1 MQHEPIASSPPAV
14 SPDLAS
20 TAGQGGSRTEAAS
33 LLSRAAED
41 FGFGRAAP
49 AGDPLLGADVG
60 GVRLVRF
67 IGEGGM
73 GRVYEGWQERPARRV
88 AVKFVRP
95 EAASARTVRRFEREA
110 DVLASLDHPGIARV
124 HAAGIHDP
132 GTVRALPYMILE
144 FVAGGRPITEWCRDC
159 QLDERARIEL
169 LLVVCDA
176 VAHAHE
182 RGVVHRDLK
191 PGNLLVDAAGRPRVL
206 DFGVAAWLDPAMA
219 SLSAPGGVVGT
230 PAYMSPEQ
238 REGRIVDARADV
250 YSLGVLA
257 AELLTGE
264 SPARA
269 QAVVAV
275 RRDRLART
283 VQRCLAI
290 DATRRYDSVRTF
302 AADLAR
308 SLRSPAA
315 PRRLLLGLLL
325 AVEIAVIAMML
336 RPGPPVS
343 KPLLAPPS
351 SQPAPPESSR
361 TIRAG
366 AQQP

>member
-1 MQHEPIASSPPAV
+1 MEHDPIAPSPSAPPV
-14 SPDLAS
+14 DLES
-20 TAGQGGSRTEAAS
+20 TARRGDSRTNDDS
-33 LLSRAAED
+33 LLSGATDD
-41 FGFGRAAP
+41 FGLARVPA
-49 AGDPLLGADVG
+49 AGDPLLGAEVG
-60 GVRLVRF
+60 GVRIVRF

-73 GRVYEGWQERPARRV
+73 GRVYEGWQARPARRV

-95 EAASARTVRRFEREA
+95 EAVSARSARRFDREA

-132 GTVRALPYMILE
+132 GTVGSLPYMILE
-144 FVAGGRPITEWCRDC
+144 FVADGRPITEWCRDR
-159 QLDERARIEL
+159 QLDDRSRVDL
-169 LLVVCDA
+169 LLQVCDA

-191 PGNLLVDAAGRPRVL
+191 PGNVLVDAAGRPKVL

-219 SLSAPGGVVGT
+219 TISIPGGVVGT

-238 REGRIVDARADV
+238 REGRPVDGRADV

-269 QAVVAV
+269 QAAVAA

-283 VQRCLAI
+283 LQRCLEI
-290 DATRRYDSVRTF
+290 DAERRYPSVQ
-302 AADLAR
+302 ALAVDLAR
-308 SLRSPAA
+308 SLRASAV
-315 PRRLLLGLLL
+315 PRRLLLWLLL
-325 AVEIAVIAMML
+325 VAEIVVVVLLL
-336 RPGPPVS
+336 RGRSAPPVS
-343 KPLLAPPS
+343 EPVLGPPTAGS
-351 SQPAPPESSR
+351 TAPAPGP
-361 TIRAG
+361 
-366 AQQP
+366 